1 MHGLPCS
8 SAPALAVT
16 GYHQRRATGKKPQKE
31 LMETSPWRG
40 IAFKCVSVLMFIIMG
55 ALIKVTGA
63 AEQPVPPGQQVFF
76 RSVFALPLIFGWLLL
91 QGKGQLRKGLR
102 TDRPIGH
109 FFRGIIGT
117 ISMALSFWALSLL
130 PLAEVTAIF
139 FAAPLLIVIFAGMFL
154 GEDVRLFRLSMVGL
168 GLTGVVIVM
177 SPQLTGAAV
186 SDHLRVLGAVVA
198 LGSAVFSALAHIFIR
213 KLSQTES
220 TTSIVFWF
228 TITSALL
235 SLLTIPFGWVM
246 PQGMTLVL
254 LITIGLVGGLGQ
266 ICLTS
271 AYRHADASVVAPFEY
286 SSILI
291 AVFIGW
297 SVFGE
302 VPTTTVIVG
311 AAVIMLAG
319 ILIIWREHK
328 LGLERS
334 KARKSSSLQG

>member
-1 MHGLPCS
+1 
-8 SAPALAVT
+8 
-16 GYHQRRATGKKPQKE
+16 
-31 LMETSPWRG
+31 METSPLRG
-40 IAFKCVSVLMFIIMG
+40 IILKCLSVLLFVIMG

-63 AEQPVPPGQQVFF
+63 GDQPVPPGQQVFF
-76 RSVFALPLIFGWLLL
+76 RSIFALPLIVGWLLL
-91 QGKGQLRKGLR
+91 QGKGQLYEGLR
-102 TDRPIGH
+102 TDRPVGH
-109 FFRGIIGT
+109 FFRGVIGT
-117 ISMALSFWALSLL
+117 TSMALSFWALSLL

-154 GEDVRLFRLSMVGL
+154 GEDVRLFRLSVVGL

-177 SPQLTGAAV
+177 SPQLTGAAGA
-186 SDHLRVLGAVVA
+186 DHLRILGAVVA
-198 LGSAVFSALAHIFIR
+198 LGSAVFTALAHIFIR
-213 KLSQTES
+213 KLSLTES

-228 TITSALL
+228 TITSAVL
-235 SLLTIPFGWVM
+235 SLLTIPFGWVT

-254 LITIGLVGGLGQ
+254 LIAIGLVGGLGQ

-291 AVFIGW
+291 AIVFGW
-297 SVFGE
+297 SFFGE
-302 VPTTTVIVG
+302 VPTKTVLSG

-328 LGLERS
+328 LGLERG
-334 KARKSSSLQG
+334 KVRKSSTLSG